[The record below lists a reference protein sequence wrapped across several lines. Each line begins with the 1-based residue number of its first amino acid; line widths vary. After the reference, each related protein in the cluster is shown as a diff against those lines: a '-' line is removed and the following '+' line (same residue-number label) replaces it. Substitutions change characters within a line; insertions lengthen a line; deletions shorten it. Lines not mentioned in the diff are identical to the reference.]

1 MIVGTAYSQVSTYTQ
16 STPFDT
22 IMATP
27 DSLFYEFTAVQ
38 IGATGTLTLVVYFEG
53 DFGANSEYIS
63 FYDEGGYLIG
73 VTQPYFNGNDCM
85 VDSTLFTI
93 PASYITSWSAD
104 DTIKIMELHLTK

>member
-1 MIVGTAYSQVSTYTQ
+1 
-16 STPFDT
+16 
-22 IMATP
+22 MATP

-73 VTQPYFNGNDCM
+73 VTQPYFNATI
-85 VDSTLFTI
+85 VWWILPYSLFL
-93 PASYITSWSAD
+93 PAILLVGALMIQLKLWSYI
-104 DTIKIMELHLTK
+104 